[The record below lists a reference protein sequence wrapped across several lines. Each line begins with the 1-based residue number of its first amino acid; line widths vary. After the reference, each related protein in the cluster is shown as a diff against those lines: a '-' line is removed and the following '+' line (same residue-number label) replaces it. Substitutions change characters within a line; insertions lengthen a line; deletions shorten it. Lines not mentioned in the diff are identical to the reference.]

1 MGVLPNEEFGRD
13 ALCLASTTIESHSVF
28 IRDSFAIRDDRSKR
42 GSCPLYRHP
51 ALCLER
57 SGECRRG
64 VPSPIRD
71 GGSVG
76 VRARKFRRSRASPPS
91 RPVEK

>member
-57 SGECRRG
+57 SGELPPWRAFSHPRWRLGRRAGAQIPPVTG
-64 VPSPIRD
+64 VATIQTR
-71 GGSVG
+71 
-76 VRARKFRRSRASPPS
+76 
-91 RPVEK
+91 